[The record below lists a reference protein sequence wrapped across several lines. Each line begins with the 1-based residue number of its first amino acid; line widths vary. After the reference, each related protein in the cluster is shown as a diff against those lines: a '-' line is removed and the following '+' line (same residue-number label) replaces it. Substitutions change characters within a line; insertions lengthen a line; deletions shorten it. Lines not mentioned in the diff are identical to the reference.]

1 MFTIE
6 NKSNMPRILLVGI
19 GGCGCNTS
27 SMVGKAISAENLTVV
42 NVNTDASALEKCM
55 SGENL
60 LIGERLTCGFGAG
73 ARPNVG
79 LEAAQENTE
88 QLSALFEQQD
98 IVFVT
103 TGLGGGTGTGAAP
116 FIIELA
122 KVAGKPVICVAT
134 LPFRSEGAIRMEN
147 AQDGLKQIRATA
159 NAVMS
164 LPNDNI
170 LKALGESVGLF
181 SAFNHADKVLEGTLS
196 ALIDLLSDTGYVN
209 IDLNDFVTVMSQTG
223 DAVLGVAT
231 TNDASAV
238 EIAVQSA
245 INNPIYETL
254 NIGTAK
260 GALIQI
266 NIREEISMGTYNQLV
281 DALRMQLPA
290 DSLLVN
296 GITHKPEQENLIEV
310 FVIGTGITV
319 QSSLQGTKPKLEKP
333 VSLRTANVK
342 LEVNKHL
349 DKKIEQIE
357 QIAEESQPTPNE
369 YLHIPAFLRKQS
381 KTE

>member
-1 MFTIE
+1 
-6 NKSNMPRILLVGI
+6 
-19 GGCGCNTS
+19 
-27 SMVGKAISAENLTVV
+27 
-42 NVNTDASALEKCM
+42 
-55 SGENL
+55 
-60 LIGERLTCGFGAG
+60 
-73 ARPNVG
+73 
-79 LEAAQENTE
+79 
-88 QLSALFEQQD
+88 
-98 IVFVT
+98 
-103 TGLGGGTGTGAAP
+103 
-116 FIIELA
+116 
-122 KVAGKPVICVAT
+122 
-134 LPFRSEGAIRMEN
+134 
-147 AQDGLKQIRATA
+147 
-159 NAVMS
+159 MS

-181 SAFNHADKVLEGTLS
+181 SAFNHADKVMEGTLS
-196 ALIDLLSDTGYVN
+196 ALIDLLSNTGYVN

-245 INNPIYETL
+245 MNNPIYETL

-266 NIREEISMGTYNQLV
+266 NIREEISMGTYNMLV
-281 DALRMQLPA
+281 DALRMLLPA

-310 FVIGTGITV
+310 FVIGTGITE
-319 QSSLQGTKPKLEKP
+319 QSALQETTPKADKP
-333 VSLRTANVK
+333 VALCRANVESE
-342 LEVNKHL
+342 LEVSQHL
-349 DKKIEQIE
+349 DKKIEQIP
-357 QIAEESQPTPNE
+357 QIAEASQPTPNE